1 VESDSGTHTTYT
13 VSVRSL
19 AQVPGD
25 VDYSTGN
32 IDFKGNVEIK
42 GRVVSGFKVKAT
54 GDIIISEGVEDAV
67 EITGDGSLS
76 VRQGIVGSKTK
87 VNVKGGVEAKFIQD
101 ALVEAEGDVEVDAY
115 VRTAEIQTHGSVI
128 VKGKGAAGGILGG
141 ETWALKSID
150 TKRAGSERSTTTV
163 LSVGVLPSLFEDF
176 AKKREEA
183 EKANTTREAILKA
196 MGIQALKP
204 DDIKQAIIR
213 NPHKKDKI
221 LEWIQKANEV
231 GAQQKQLIGEMKELT
246 AKLKESAAKAYAD
259 VQDTAFSRVKV
270 RVGNQ
275 ERVLDEDLRAVRFHL
290 DKTGEVAGVV
300 DTNLSDVGKLEQEDE
315 GEQEEKSE

>member
-1 VESDSGTHTTYT
+1 M
-13 VSVRSL
+13 
-19 AQVPGD
+19 
-25 VDYSTGN
+25 
-32 IDFKGNVEIK
+32 
-42 GRVVSGFKVKAT
+42 
-54 GDIIISEGVEDAV
+54 
-67 EITGDGSLS
+67 
-76 VRQGIVGSKTK
+76 
-87 VNVKGGVEAKFIQD
+87 
-101 ALVEAEGDVEVDAY
+101 EVDAY

-150 TKRAGSERSTTTV
+150 TKKAGSERSTTTV
-163 LSVGVLPSLFEDF
+163 LSVGVLPGLFEDF

-196 MGIQALKP
+196 MGIEALRP

-221 LEWIQKANEV
+221 LEWIHKANEI
-231 GAQQKQLIGEMKELT
+231 GAHQKELIDEMKALT
-246 AKLKESAAKAYAD
+246 VKLKESAAEAFAD
-259 VQDTAFSRVKV
+259 IQDTAYSRVKV

-275 ERVLDEDLRAVRFHL
+275 ERTLDEDLKSVRFHL

-300 DTNLSDVGKLEQEDE
+300 YTNLSDVGKEKKES
-315 GEQEEKSE
+315 EE